1 MSINQK
7 FDGNVTV
14 TGSLLKGDGTNYGTT
29 KTVLGQGIF
38 YYDGASGYV
47 EFSNTSIGKG
57 G

>member
-29 KTVLGQGIF
+29 KTVLGQGTF

>member
-7 FDGNVTV
+7 FDDNVTV
-14 TGSLLKGDGTNYGTT
+14 TGSLLKSYGTNYGTT
-29 KTVLGQGIF
+29 KTVLGQGTF
-38 YYDGASGYV
+38 YYDGTSGYV